1 MLNGKISHVSKKST
15 QFIEKIDTLIWTKI
29 EILTLFP
36 WICQACK
43 NVFRSRTSSQ
53 IKKKYDLTE
62 KRDASNF
69 TVNVIFFLRK
79 NVMFFHDLFISLLFQ
94 SKELNNLV
102 KKFERK
108 KLVFSKLVV
117 EKDYLDFNHHMWTL
131 ILQKTFII
139 LSEPW

>member
-1 MLNGKISHVSKKST
+1 MSKSGANYKWTKKYEFGALNLLNGKISHVSKKST

-53 IKKKYDLTE
+53 IEKKYDLTE

-69 TVNVIFFLRK
+69 TVNVIFFLEK
-79 NVMFFHDLFISLLFQ
+79 MMLYTFMIYSFFD
-94 SKELNNLV
+94 
-102 KKFERK
+102 
-108 KLVFSKLVV
+108 FSKA
-117 EKDYLDFNHHMWTL
+117 
-131 ILQKTFII
+131 
-139 LSEPW
+139 